1 MSSARGMSGARLR
14 TGWSRSRRTKV
25 EKSLINFQDCH
36 PNWHA
41 DGNAGKWL
49 QQLDEYAQEQNN
61 TRLRKQLDDSLF
73 GSLSSSGIREC
84 DTRMRDI
91 CHEWCWQYYGWHTER
106 RGFVS
111 ICKAAAQD

>member
-84 DTRMRDI
+84 DTRMRL
-91 CHEWCWQYYGWHTER
+91 
-106 RGFVS
+106 
-111 ICKAAAQD
+111 AASAISVMSGAGGTMDGTQSDEALSASV